1 LIIAA
6 RRYNLSAKGKAL
18 MKNSEFLIPLRMAA
32 RRGLRPG
39 SAAAYSAAFLCVAAA
54 TLARLAI
61 DLIAPNAVPFA
72 TFFPA
77 VLIATM
83 IGGMAAGIVA
93 MVLSAAAAWW
103 AFIPPRFT
111 WDGLTPTQVVNLC
124 LFFLAS
130 AVIIWIA
137 GQYRKVVRRL
147 DEEENYR
154 QVVVDELGHRV
165 KNKLATIYAILRHE
179 LRGHNEIW
187 HSVSGRL
194 RALSAADDFLV
205 KSDGNGVDLRHIL
218 EMEMEPY
225 GSSRIS
231 LQGEPV
237 LLFAKL
243 PTVLALVF
251 HELATNAAKYGALS
265 VAGGRLAISWRT
277 VGDEIAV
284 EWAETG
290 GPEVTVPSRRS
301 FGSNLIERSLGGFGG
316 AAKLEFERSGV
327 ICRMT
332 LPKQRPPV
340 APARAEARVA

>member
-1 LIIAA
+1 
-6 RRYNLSAKGKAL
+6 
-18 MKNSEFLIPLRMAA
+18 MKRSEFIIKLRAAA

-39 SAAAYSAAFLCVAAA
+39 SPAAFFFAFLCVAAA
-54 TLARLAI
+54 GLARLAI

-77 VLIATM
+77 ILIATM
-83 IGGMAAGIVA
+83 AAGIATGIFA
-93 MVLSAAAAWW
+93 MALSAGVAWW
-103 AFIPPRFT
+103 TFVPPRFS
-111 WDGLTPTQVVNLC
+111 WDSVTYTHLVNIT

-130 AVIIWIA
+130 AAIIWVA
-137 GQYRKVVRRL
+137 GRYRKLVRRL
-147 DEEENYR
+147 DEEEHYR

-179 LRGHNEIW
+179 LRGHDEIW

-194 RALSAADDFLV
+194 RAMSAADDFLV
-205 KSDGNGVDLRHIL
+205 KSDGKGVDLRQIL
-218 EMEMEPY
+218 EMEMEPFD
-225 GSSRIS
+225 SSRIS
-231 LQGEPV
+231 LHGDPV

-265 VAGGRLAISWRT
+265 VSDGRLAISWRT
-277 VGDEIAV
+277 ASEQTEIEWV
-284 EWAETG
+284 ESG
-290 GPEVTVPSRRS
+290 GPEVVMPTRRS

-316 AAKLEFERSGV
+316 AAKIEFVRSGV

-332 LPKQRPPV
+332 LPKQTLAGNAQAKV
-340 APARAEARVA
+340 A

>member
-1 LIIAA
+1 
-6 RRYNLSAKGKAL
+6 LS
-18 MKNSEFLIPLRMAA
+18 
-32 RRGLRPG
+32 
-39 SAAAYSAAFLCVAAA
+39 
-54 TLARLAI
+54 
-61 DLIAPNAVPFA
+61 
-72 TFFPA
+72 
-77 VLIATM
+77 
-83 IGGMAAGIVA
+83 
-93 MVLSAAAAWW
+93 WW
-103 AFIPPRFT
+103 VFVPPRLE
-111 WDGLTPTQVVNLC
+111 LTPLTKDHVTSVV
-124 LFFLAS
+124 LFLMAS
-130 AVIIWIA
+130 ALIVWIA
-137 GQYRKVVRRL
+137 NQYRKVVRRL

-179 LRGHNEIW
+179 LRGHDEIW

-205 KSDGNGVDLRHIL
+205 KSDGKGVELREIL

-225 GSSRIS
+225 DSSRIS
-231 LQGEPV
+231 LHGEPV

-265 VAGGRLAISWRT
+265 VTGGRLTVSWRSD
-277 VGDEIAV
+277 GDDIAV
-284 EWAETG
+284 EWVESG

-316 AAKLEFERSGV
+316 TAKIEFARSGV

-332 LPKQRPPV
+332 LPKQN
-340 APARAEARVA
+340 APAAAAAKPQARVA

>member
-1 LIIAA
+1 MKRPEFTA
-6 RRYNLSAKGKAL
+6 R
-18 MKNSEFLIPLRMAA
+18 LRTLT
-32 RRGLRPG
+32 RRGVRPG
-39 SAAAYSAAFLCVAAA
+39 SPAALAAAFLCVAAA
-54 TLARLAI
+54 TLIRLAI

-77 VLIATM
+77 VLVATM
-83 IGGMAAGIVA
+83 LGGIAAGIFA
-93 MVLSAAAAWW
+93 MVLSTAAAWW

-111 WDGLTPTQVVNLC
+111 WEDLNPTQFVNIC
-124 LFFLAS
+124 LFVLAS
-130 AVIIWIA
+130 ALIIWVA
-137 GQYRKVVRRL
+137 GQYRKVVRQL
-147 DEEENYR
+147 DQEENYR

-179 LRGHNEIW
+179 LRGHDAIW

-205 KSDGNGVDLRHIL
+205 KSDGKGVDLRQIL

-225 GSSRIS
+225 DSSRIS

-265 VAGGRLAISWRT
+265 VAGGRLSISWRT
-277 VGDEIAV
+277 GADEIAI
-284 EWAETG
+284 EWVETG

-316 AAKLEFERSGV
+316 SAKLDFAPSGV

-332 LPKQRPPV
+332 LPKQTGPQQAAKPQ
-340 APARAEARVA
+340 ARVA